1 MTNDND
7 LQPDR
12 SDIERV
18 QRLVGTHYRLN
29 WIIGRGGMSTVWL
42 ATDNDTGDPVAIK
55 VLKPEYTDNTEFRER
70 FRNEANASSL
80 IDSPNVVHTHAYR
93 EVLDAGLTF
102 CFIIMEYVRGES
114 LADVLARE
122 KKLPEK
128 RALDVRQQSA
138 LGLQAIHAAGMVHR
152 DIKPGNL
159 LITPDGTVKVAD
171 FGIAKAAEA
180 VPLTRTGMV
189 VGTAQYVSPEQAQG
203 MKVGPASDIYSL
215 GVVGYEMLT
224 GQRPFRGDSTVSV
237 AIAHINTTPPA
248 LPESIGRNTRE
259 LIATALRK
267 DPRARYAN
275 GAELTMAVA
284 HVRNGDMPPLPE
296 TLHQQINQDG
306 MVTPSGPDAPTAMFA
321 TNGEPQPTAQFVSP
335 TAPGESIAQV
345 TEQPQTPAPKVQ
357 GPAPQP
363 GGTVH
368 PSLGGAATNRGPS
381 DGTRISP
388 AAQQNA
394 AAPGAAAAAANR
406 PGGTPNRGQS
416 PARNTNKGAAPNK
429 NNNSKA
435 TRWLWTLI
443 GLLVLI
449 VVAIGAWMAFGVHR
463 DGGRD
468 ETGETVTSVITT
480 VVPGEN
486 DDNDTAPAET
496 YQPPQR
502 TNTEQQTNPGTETR
516 PVQPT
521 ETGDQGTNNT
531 PGTDNDTTGENGNNG
546 TTDGNS
552 GNTNT
557 GGNNS
562 NGGTNNGSG
571 NAGNNGSRGN
581 SNGGNSGSGNTNQQN
596 SAINGG
602 TGTGGTTGQGHSSHN
617 GTSNGNSARSGV

>member
-1 MTNDND
+1 MTKDND

-42 ATDNDTGDPVAIK
+42 ATDNDNGESVAIK

-114 LADVLARE
+114 LADVIARE

-128 RALDVRQQSA
+128 LALDVLQQSA
-138 LGLQAIHAAGMVHR
+138 LGLQAIHATGMVHR

-237 AIAHINTTPPA
+237 AIAHINTMPPA
-248 LPESIGRNTRE
+248 LPDSITRASRE

-267 DPRARYAN
+267 DPHARYAN

-284 HVRNGDMPPLPE
+284 QVRNGNMPPLP
-296 TLHQQINQDG
+296 
-306 MVTPSGPDAPTAMFA
+306 
-321 TNGEPQPTAQFVSP
+321 
-335 TAPGESIAQV
+335 
-345 TEQPQTPAPKVQ
+345 
-357 GPAPQP
+357 
-363 GGTVH
+363 
-368 PSLGGAATNRGPS
+368 
-381 DGTRISP
+381 
-388 AAQQNA
+388 
-394 AAPGAAAAAANR
+394 
-406 PGGTPNRGQS
+406 
-416 PARNTNKGAAPNK
+416 
-429 NNNSKA
+429 
-435 TRWLWTLI
+435 
-443 GLLVLI
+443 
-449 VVAIGAWMAFGVHR
+449 
-463 DGGRD
+463 
-468 ETGETVTSVITT
+468 
-480 VVPGEN
+480 
-486 DDNDTAPAET
+486 
-496 YQPPQR
+496 
-502 TNTEQQTNPGTETR
+502 
-516 PVQPT
+516 
-521 ETGDQGTNNT
+521 
-531 PGTDNDTTGENGNNG
+531 
-546 TTDGNS
+546 
-552 GNTNT
+552 
-557 GGNNS
+557 
-562 NGGTNNGSG
+562 
-571 NAGNNGSRGN
+571 
-581 SNGGNSGSGNTNQQN
+581 
-596 SAINGG
+596 
-602 TGTGGTTGQGHSSHN
+602 
-617 GTSNGNSARSGV
+617 